1 MEGNIPNGIP
11 PFDGSNFEYWKNRME
26 TYLKALGADVW
37 ISVAS
42 GYNASKKPKSAAQKE
57 AKRNNKLAIDTIL
70 DGLTDSV
77 KSKVGSCAS
86 AKHLWDKLQELYAR
100 EEAEEEEEVEED
112 YNISDFKEENRGQ
125 FFCFNCEGVGHIEF
139 ECPHPRIERSDTEE
153 EKSNEEEDENLK
165 KLKHVEIENSKLKD
179 TQRKLRSELV
189 SCEKTVESLK
199 KQLEDF
205 QKMRE
210 ETISLKT
217 LLEEARRIA
226 EVKKVQ
232 TIKKE
237 EDCEKLEQEVV
248 SLRKSLR
255 NSQVPKDL
263 THLGCMGE
271 TSYKEDANTNK
282 QVEERA
288 TQTVDEKWT
297 RIPERMNDYKRDEYP
312 RRPPTFRNQRS
323 FNQYEGNYRRIDHA
337 PRWTT
342 SQRSPLTP
350 RYQNFFLGHCY
361 TCKNFGHKAINCR
374 INERN
379 KYTRNMHGVNRRYGN
394 NCGFVNRSYNSFYPL
409 MDKNIVCY
417 KCNYLGHKARDCRYM
432 NEDVPMPTKVW
443 RRKEIPNNED
453 CRIALTAEKCKEE
466 DEWYID
472 SGCSSHMTGDQDKFI
487 SLKRKG
493 GNVAFGDDSSAKILG
508 EGVVELGRKNVK
520 AKNVLLV
527 EDLNHNLLSVSKMCD
542 QGYTLTF
549 DSRKCKI
556 RENNS
561 GRLVATAT
569 RRPNNVYILDMKKR
583 ENTEATQKDSK
594 EENVPKTKNKD
605 EVLLSAT
612 CLGGAAP
619 KKKVTFLH

>member
-1 MEGNIPNGIP
+1 MDDHEDISNGIQKFDGRNYAYWSDRVKTYLTALGVDIWYSVVNGYVIPNNAP
-11 PFDGSNFEYWKNRME
+11 TDPNAKKLMSCNS
-26 TYLKALGADVW
+26 KARHVILESLTPT
-37 ISVAS
+37 I
-42 GYNASKKPKSAAQKE
+42 ASKVMGCNTAKE
-57 AKRNNKLAIDTIL
+57 
-70 DGLTDSV
+70 V
-77 KSKVGSCAS
+77 
-86 AKHLWDKLQELYAR
+86 WDKLKNIYEGDPKVKQVKLQR
-100 EEAEEEEEVEED
+100 HRAE
-112 YNISDFKEENRGQ
+112 F
-125 FFCFNCEGVGHIEF
+125 
-139 ECPHPRIERSDTEE
+139 
-153 EKSNEEEDENLK
+153 ENLK
-165 KLKHVEIENSKLKD
+165 MNEKEDIATYLLRFDEVVNAIRGLGEEID
-179 TQRKLRSELV
+179 
-189 SCEKTVESLK
+189 ESLVV
-199 KQLEDF
+199 
-205 QKMRE
+205 QKVLG
-210 ETISLKT
+210 SL
-217 LLEEARRIA
+217 LLKYDA
-226 EVKKVQ
+226 KVSA
-232 TIKKE
+232 I
-237 EDCEKLEQEVV
+237 
-248 SLRKSLR
+248 
-255 NSQVPKDL
+255 
-263 THLGCMGE
+263 
-271 TSYKEDANTNK
+271 
-282 QVEERA
+282 EERA

-297 RIPERMNDYKRDEYP
+297 RISERMNDYKRDEYP

-323 FNQYEGNYRRIDHA
+323 SNQYEGNYRRIYHET
-337 PRWTT
+337 RWTT

-350 RYQNFFLGHCY
+350 RYQIFFLCHCY
-361 TCKNFGHKAINCR
+361 TCKIFGHKAMNCR

-379 KYTRNMHGVNRRYGN
+379 KYRRNMNGVKRRYGN
-394 NCGFVNRSYNSFYPL
+394 NHGFVNRSYNSFYPL

-432 NEDVPMPTKVW
+432 NEDVPMPTTVW

-569 RRPNNVYILDMKKR
+569 RRPNNIYILDMKKR
-583 ENTEATQKDSK
+583 EKTEATQKDSK

-619 KKKVTFLH
+619 KKKVTFFH